1 MKGIDKARKK
11 VNFARERGKSMSE
24 KTDGISRLIELNSYL
39 RANYEN
45 MVARMSDK
53 MSDAEIAKE
62 LGLDL
67 ATVQRLKNDK
77 N

>member
-1 MKGIDKARKK
+1 
-11 VNFARERGKSMSE
+11 MSE